1 MKQQRRFAEKQ
12 LVIATHNKGKLREI
26 TALFDGFDFTVIA
39 ADSLGLAEPEE
50 TETSFRGNAL
60 LKARAAAQASS
71 LPALADD
78 SGLAVAALDGAP
90 GIYSARWAAH
100 DGDFDKAMQ
109 RVHDELTRVGAKY
122 FGATDLGAT
131 DLSAQFICAL
141 AVVWPDGDEVCV
153 EGRVSGQISWPPR
166 GNLGFGY
173 DAIFQPDG
181 YHQSFGEMAPQE
193 KHAMSHRAD
202 AFAQLLQQVFT
213 PSDAS

>member
-26 TALFDGFDFTVIA
+26 TALFDRFDFTVIA

-60 LKARAAAQASS
+60 LKARVAAQASS

-78 SGLAVAALDGAP
+78 SGLTVAALDGAP
-90 GIYSARWAAH
+90 GIYSARWAAP
-100 DGDFDKAMQ
+100 DGDFNKAMQ
-109 RVHDELTRVGAKY
+109 RVHDELTRVGVK
-122 FGATDLGAT
+122 DLGAK

-153 EGRVSGQISWPPR
+153 EGQVSGQISWPPR

-181 YHQSFGEMAPQE
+181 YHQSFGEIAPSE

-202 AFAQLLQQVFT
+202 AFAKLLQQVFT

>member
-1 MKQQRRFAEKQ
+1 MKQQRQFDEKQ

-26 TALFDGFDFTVIA
+26 TVLFDRFDFTVIA

-78 SGLAVAALDGAP
+78 SGLSVTALNGAP
-90 GIYSARWAAH
+90 GIYSARWAAP

-109 RVHDELTRVGAKY
+109 RVHDELTRVGVKD
-122 FGATDLGAT
+122 FGAKNLCAT

-181 YHQSFGEMAPQE
+181 YHQSFGEIAPSE

-202 AFAQLLQQVFT
+202 AFAKLLQQVFT

>member
-1 MKQQRRFAEKQ
+1 MKQQRQFAEKQ

-26 TALFDGFDFTVIA
+26 KVLFDRFDFTVIA

-60 LKARAAAQASS
+60 LKARVAAQASS

-78 SGLAVAALDGAP
+78 SGLTVAALDGAP
-90 GIYSARWAAH
+90 GIYSARWAAP
-100 DGDFDKAMQ
+100 DGDFNKAMQ
-109 RVHDELTRVGAKY
+109 RVHDELTRAGVE
-122 FGATDLGAT
+122 DLGAK

-153 EGRVSGQISWPPR
+153 EGQVSGQISWPPR

-181 YHQSFGEMAPQE
+181 YHQSFGEIAPSE

-202 AFAQLLQQVFT
+202 AFAKLLQQVFT

>member
-26 TALFDGFDFTVIA
+26 TALFDRFDFTVIA

-90 GIYSARWAAH
+90 GIYSARWAAP

-109 RVHDELTRVGAKY
+109 RVHDELTRVGAKD
-122 FGATDLGAT
+122 FGAT

-153 EGRVSGQISWPPR
+153 EGRVSGRINWPPR

-181 YHQSFGEMAPQE
+181 YHQSFAEMAPPE

-213 PSDAS
+213 PSDVS

>member
-1 MKQQRRFAEKQ
+1 MTQQRRFAENQ
-12 LVIATHNKGKLREI
+12 LVIATHNKGKLQEI
-26 TALFDGFDFTVIA
+26 TALFSRFNFTVIA
-39 ADSLGLAEPEE
+39 ADSLGIAEPEE
-50 TETSFRGNAL
+50 TETSFCGNAL

-90 GIYSARWAAH
+90 GIYSARWASP
-100 DGDFDKAMQ
+100 DGNFDQAMQ
-109 RVHDELTRVGAKY
+109 RVHDELTLIGEK
-122 FGATDLGAT
+122 

-153 EGRVSGQISWPPR
+153 EGQITGQISWPPR
-166 GNLGFGY
+166 GNFGFGY

-181 YHQSFGEMAPQE
+181 YHQSFGEMAPPE

-202 AFAQLLQQVFT
+202 AFAQLLQQVFI
-213 PSDAS
+213 PSDVS

>member
-1 MKQQRRFAEKQ
+1 MKQQRQFAEKQ

-26 TALFDGFDFTVIA
+26 TVLFDRFDFTVIA
-39 ADSLGLAEPEE
+39 ADSLGLDEPEE

-60 LKARAAAQASS
+60 LKARVAAQASS

-78 SGLAVAALDGAP
+78 SGLSVTALNGAP
-90 GIYSARWAAH
+90 GIYSARWAAP

-109 RVHDELTRVGAKY
+109 RVHDELTRVGVKD
-122 FGATDLGAT
+122 FGAKNLGAT
-131 DLSAQFICAL
+131 DLSAEFICAL

>member
-26 TALFDGFDFTVIA
+26 TALFDRFDFTVIA

-90 GIYSARWAAH
+90 GIYSARWAAP

-109 RVHDELTRVGAKY
+109 RVHEELTRVGAK
-122 FGATDLGAT
+122 

-141 AVVWPDGDEVCV
+141 AVVWPDGDEICV

-181 YHQSFGEMAPQE
+181 YHQSFGEMAPPE
-193 KHAMSHRAD
+193 KNAMSHRAD

>member
-1 MKQQRRFAEKQ
+1 MAQKRRFAENQ
-12 LVIATHNKGKLREI
+12 LVIATHNKGKLQEI
-26 TALFDGFDFTVIA
+26 TALFGRFNFTVIA

-60 LKARAAAQASS
+60 LKARAAAQASA

-78 SGLAVAALDGAP
+78 SGLEVAALNGAP
-90 GIYSARWAAH
+90 GIYSARWATP

-109 RVHDELTRVGAKY
+109 RVHDELKRSSAK
-122 FGATDLGAT
+122 

-153 EGRVSGQISWPPR
+153 EGRVSGQIRWPPV
-166 GNLGFGY
+166 GNFGFGY

-181 YHQSFGEMAPQE
+181 YRQSFGEMAPSE
-193 KHAMSHRAD
+193 KHAISHRAD
-202 AFAQLLQQVFT
+202 AFAQLLQQVFI
-213 PSDAS
+213 PSDVS

>member
-1 MKQQRRFAEKQ
+1 MKQQRQFAEKQ

-26 TALFDGFDFTVIA
+26 KVLFDRFDFTVIA

-90 GIYSARWAAH
+90 GIYSARWAAP
-100 DGDFDKAMQ
+100 DGNFDKAMQ
-109 RVHDELTRVGAKY
+109 RVHDELTRVGAK
-122 FGATDLGAT
+122 DVGAT

-153 EGRVSGQISWPPR
+153 EGRVNGQISWPPR

>member
-26 TALFDGFDFTVIA
+26 TALFDRCDFTVIA

-90 GIYSARWAAH
+90 GIYSARWAAP

-109 RVHDELTRVGAKY
+109 RVHDELTRVGVKD
-122 FGATDLGAT
+122 FGAT

-181 YHQSFGEMAPQE
+181 YHQSFGEMAPPE

>member
-1 MKQQRRFAEKQ
+1 MTQQPRFAENK

-26 TALFDGFDFTVIA
+26 TALFDRFDFTVIA

-90 GIYSARWAAH
+90 GIYSARWAAPN
-100 DGDFDKAMQ
+100 GDFDKAMQ
-109 RVHDELTRVGAKY
+109 RVHDELTRAGTKGLGAK
-122 FGATDLGAT
+122 

-141 AVVWPDGDEVCV
+141 AVVWPDGNEACV

-181 YHQSFGEMAPQE
+181 YHQSFGEMAPPE

-213 PSDAS
+213 PPDVS

>member
-1 MKQQRRFAEKQ
+1 MKQQRQFAEKQ

-26 TALFDGFDFTVIA
+26 TVLFDRFDFTVIA
-39 ADSLGLAEPEE
+39 ADSLGLDEPEE

-60 LKARAAAQASS
+60 LKARVAAQASS

-78 SGLAVAALDGAP
+78 SGLSVTALNGAP
-90 GIYSARWAAH
+90 GIYSARWAAP

-109 RVHDELTRVGAKY
+109 RVHDELTRVGVKD
-122 FGATDLGAT
+122 FGAKNLGAT

>member
-90 GIYSARWAAH
+90 GIYSARWAAP

-109 RVHDELTRVGAKY
+109 RVHDELTRVGAID

-153 EGRVSGQISWPPR
+153 EGRVSGRISWPPR

>member
-1 MKQQRRFAEKQ
+1 MKQQRQFAEKQ

-26 TALFDGFDFTVIA
+26 TALFDRFDFTVIA

-90 GIYSARWAAH
+90 GIYSARWAAP

-109 RVHDELTRVGAKY
+109 RVHDELTRVGAKD
-122 FGATDLGAT
+122 FGAT

-181 YHQSFGEMAPQE
+181 YQQSFGEMALPE

-213 PSDAS
+213 PSNVS

>member
-1 MKQQRRFAEKQ
+1 MKQQRQFVEDQ

-26 TALFDGFDFTVIA
+26 TALFDRFDFTVIA

-50 TETSFRGNAL
+50 TKKSFCGNAL
-60 LKARAAAQASS
+60 LKARAAAKASS

-78 SGLAVAALDGAP
+78 SGLAVAALNGAP
-90 GIYSARWAAH
+90 GIYSARWAAP
-100 DGDFDKAMQ
+100 DGDFDKAMR
-109 RVHDELTRVGAKY
+109 RVHDRLTRIGTK
-122 FGATDLGAT
+122 

-141 AVVWPDGDEVCV
+141 AVAWPNGDEVCV
-153 EGRVSGQISWPPR
+153 EGRISGQINWPPR

-181 YHQSFGEMAPQE
+181 YRQTFGEMAPPK
-193 KHAMSHRAD
+193 KHAISHRAD

-213 PSDAS
+213 PSDVS

>member
-1 MKQQRRFAEKQ
+1 MKQQRQFAEKQ

-26 TALFDGFDFTVIA
+26 TVLFDRFDFTVIA

-90 GIYSARWAAH
+90 GIYSARWAAPN
-100 DGDFDKAMQ
+100 GDFDKAMQ
-109 RVHDELTRVGAKY
+109 RVHDELTRVGVKN
-122 FGATDLGAT
+122 FGAKDLGAL

-141 AVVWPDGDEVCV
+141 AVVWPDDDEVCV

-181 YHQSFGEMAPQE
+181 HHQSFGEMVPQE

>member
-1 MKQQRRFAEKQ
+1 MKKQRRFAEKQ

-26 TALFDGFDFTVIA
+26 KALFDSFDFTVIA

-90 GIYSARWAAH
+90 GIYSARWAAP

-109 RVHDELTRVGAKY
+109 RVHDELTRVGAK
-122 FGATDLGAT
+122 

-153 EGRVSGQISWPPR
+153 EGRVSGQISWPPC

-181 YHQSFGEMAPQE
+181 YHQSFGEMAPPE
-193 KHAMSHRAD
+193 KHAMSHRTD
-202 AFAQLLQQVFT
+202 AFAQLLQQVFA
-213 PSDAS
+213 PSDVI

>member
-1 MKQQRRFAEKQ
+1 MKQQRQFAEKQ

-26 TALFDGFDFTVIA
+26 TALFDRFDFTVIA

-60 LKARAAAQASS
+60 LKARVAAQASS

-78 SGLAVAALDGAP
+78 SGLTVAALDGAP
-90 GIYSARWAAH
+90 GIYSARWAAP
-100 DGDFDKAMQ
+100 DGDFNKAMQ
-109 RVHDELTRVGAKY
+109 RVHDELTRVGVK
-122 FGATDLGAT
+122 DLGAK

-153 EGRVSGQISWPPR
+153 EGQVSGQISWPPR

-181 YHQSFGEMAPQE
+181 YHQSFGEIAPSE

-202 AFAQLLQQVFT
+202 AFAKLLQQVFT

>member
-1 MKQQRRFAEKQ
+1 MKQQRQFVEKQ

-26 TALFDGFDFTVIA
+26 TALFDRFNFTVIA

-60 LKARAAAQASS
+60 LKARVAAQASS

-78 SGLAVAALDGAP
+78 SGLAVAALEGAP
-90 GIYSARWAAH
+90 GIYSARWAAP
-100 DGDFDKAMQ
+100 DGDFNKAMQ
-109 RVHDELTRVGAKY
+109 RVHDELTRVGAK
-122 FGATDLGAT
+122 DLET
-131 DLSAQFICAL
+131 KDFSAQFICAL
-141 AVVWPDGDEVCV
+141 AVVWPCGDEVCV

-181 YHQSFGEMAPQE
+181 YHQSFGEMAPSE

-202 AFAQLLQQVFT
+202 AFAKLLQQVFT

>member
-90 GIYSARWAAH
+90 GIYSARWAAP

-109 RVHDELTRVGAKY
+109 RVHDELTRVGAK
-122 FGATDLGAT
+122 DLGAT

-181 YHQSFGEMAPQE
+181 YHQSFGEMAPPE
-193 KHAMSHRAD
+193 KNAMSHRAD
-202 AFAQLLQQVFT
+202 AFVQLLQQVFT
-213 PSDAS
+213 PSDAN

>member
-1 MKQQRRFAEKQ
+1 MTQKRRFAENQ

-26 TALFDGFDFTVIA
+26 MALFDKFDFTVIA

-50 TETSFRGNAL
+50 TETSFCGNAL

-78 SGLAVAALDGAP
+78 SGLALAALDGAP
-90 GIYSARWAAH
+90 GIYSARWAAPN
-100 DGDFDKAMQ
+100 GDFDKAMQ
-109 RVHDELTRVGAKY
+109 RVHDELTRVGAK
-122 FGATDLGAT
+122 

-153 EGRVSGQISWPPR
+153 EGRVSGQITWPPR

-173 DAIFQPDG
+173 DAIFQLDG
-181 YHQSFGEMAPQE
+181 YRQSFSEMAPPE

-202 AFAQLLQQVFT
+202 AFAQLLQQIFT
-213 PSDAS
+213 QPDVS

>member
-1 MKQQRRFAEKQ
+1 MKQQRQFAEKQ

-26 TALFDGFDFTVIA
+26 KVLFDRFDFTVIA

-60 LKARAAAQASS
+60 LKARAAAQASA

-90 GIYSARWAAH
+90 GIYSARWAAP
-100 DGDFDKAMQ
+100 DGDFNKAMQ
-109 RVHDELTRVGAKY
+109 RVHDELTRVGVK
-122 FGATDLGAT
+122 DLGAT

>member
-1 MKQQRRFAEKQ
+1 MKQQRQFAEKQ

-26 TALFDGFDFTVIA
+26 TALFDRFDFTVIA

-78 SGLAVAALDGAP
+78 SGLALAALDGAP
-90 GIYSARWAAH
+90 GIYSARWAAP

-109 RVHDELTRVGAKY
+109 RVHDELTRVGAK
-122 FGATDLGAT
+122 

-181 YHQSFGEMAPQE
+181 YCQSFSEMAPPE

>member
-1 MKQQRRFAEKQ
+1 MTQQRRFAENK

-26 TALFDGFDFTVIA
+26 TALFDRFDFTVIA

-90 GIYSARWAAH
+90 GIYSARWAAP

-109 RVHDELTRVGAKY
+109 RVHDELTRAGAK
-122 FGATDLGAT
+122 DLGT
-131 DLSAQFICAL
+131 KDLGTKDLSAQFICAL

-181 YHQSFGEMAPQE
+181 YHQSFGEMAPPE

-213 PSDAS
+213 PPDVS

>member
-1 MKQQRRFAEKQ
+1 MKQQRQFAEKQ

-26 TALFDGFDFTVIA
+26 TALFYGFDFTVIA

-90 GIYSARWAAH
+90 GIYSARWAAP

-109 RVHDELTRVGAKY
+109 RVHDELTRVGAK
-122 FGATDLGAT
+122 DLGVK
-131 DLSAQFICAL
+131 DLSAQFICSL

-153 EGRVSGQISWPPR
+153 EGRVRGQISWPPR

-181 YHQSFGEMAPQE
+181 YHQSFGEMAPLE